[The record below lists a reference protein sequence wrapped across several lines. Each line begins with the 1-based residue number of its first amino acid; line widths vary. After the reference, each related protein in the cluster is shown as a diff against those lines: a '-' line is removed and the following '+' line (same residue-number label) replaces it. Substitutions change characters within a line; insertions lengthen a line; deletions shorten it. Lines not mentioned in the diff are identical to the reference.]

1 MHHCILTESRIDL
14 FCTAKATSML
24 LRHAARAVSRTR
36 VSCTVRHLA
45 AAADTVT
52 VSVHEAQSTTAQ
64 ALRMI
69 GWDDEAADVQA
80 EIMTAA
86 ELCGNNQG
94 LVKMFNPSLMAP
106 QPGAG
111 KPVVERETAT
121 SAAINANQ
129 APGMLA
135 AVTASDLAADKA
147 LENNVAVVSAY
158 NTSTSSGQLAFYAER
173 QAKKGLVCLA
183 LANSPEFVAPS
194 AGASSVFGTNP
205 LAVAV
210 PRKGQSPFSFDMAT
224 SAVALFGVLTAKA
237 TGAPLAEGVAYDAS
251 GKVTT
256 DAGAVLDGG
265 AIATFGGHKGAGLA
279 LCVELLAGALSGGA
293 VVGQEVK
300 KEAKNWGHLFLC
312 VKPDALVDDYDA
324 KAAAV
329 CKAVKDAGARVPGD
343 RSAAEAAA
351 RVKADALPIPTK
363 IWESITRTAEHGLA
377 E

>member
-1 MHHCILTESRIDL
+1 
-14 FCTAKATSML
+14 ML
-24 LRHAARAVSRTR
+24 LRQALRAAQRTR

-52 VSVHEAQSTTAQ
+52 VSVKEAQSTTAQ

-69 GWDDEAADVQA
+69 GWDDEAAEVQA

-147 LENNVAVVSAY
+147 LKNNVAVVSAY

-205 LAVAV
+205 LAVSV
-210 PRKGQSPFSFDMAT
+210 PRQGQAPFSFDMAT

-237 TGAPLAEGVAYDAS
+237 TGAPLAEGVAYDSS

>member
-1 MHHCILTESRIDL
+1 MEP
-14 FCTAKATSML
+14 
-24 LRHAARAVSRTR
+24 R
-36 VSCTVRHLA
+36 V
-45 AAADTVT
+45 
-52 VSVHEAQSTTAQ
+52 AQ
-64 ALRMI
+64 
-69 GWDDEAADVQA
+69 
-80 EIMTAA
+80 
-86 ELCGNNQG
+86 
-94 LVKMFNPSLMAP
+94 
-106 QPGAG
+106 
-111 KPVVERETAT
+111 
-121 SAAINANQ
+121 
-129 APGMLA
+129 
-135 AVTASDLAADKA
+135 
-147 LENNVAVVSAY
+147 
-158 NTSTSSGQLAFYAER
+158 
-173 QAKKGLVCLA
+173 
-183 LANSPEFVAPS
+183 VAPS

-210 PRKGQSPFSFDMAT
+210 PRQGQAPFTFDMAA

-251 GKVTT
+251 GNVTT

-312 VKPDALVDDYDA
+312 VKPDALVDDFDA